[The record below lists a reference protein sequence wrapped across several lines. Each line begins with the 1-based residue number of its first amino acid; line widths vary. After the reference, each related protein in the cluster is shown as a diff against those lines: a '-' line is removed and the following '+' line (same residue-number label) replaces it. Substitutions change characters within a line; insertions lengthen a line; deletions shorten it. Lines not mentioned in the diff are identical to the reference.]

1 MLCLEQW
8 SPETID
14 CLARAKERIGGQC
27 EEHQRSWA
35 WI

>member
-1 MLCLEQW
+1 MLFLEQR

-14 CLARAKERIGGQC
+14 YLARANECIGGQC